1 MTLENWGLVL
11 NGTSHMSVPCAYAT
25 HEERAHVRIGHPT
38 TSSEANAHVGVH
50 SVRTTHRVVP
60 HERGPACAQHAVLG
74 RTALIKFARETSSQA
89 NRTSR
94 EENEMQ

>member
-1 MTLENWGLVL
+1 MRTPRMKNVRMFA
-11 NGTSHMSVPCAYAT
+11 SAT
-25 HEERAHVRIGHPT
+25 RRQVVKPMRMLACIQCEHRIASCRMNEALPAL
-38 TSSEANAHVGVH
+38 SS
-50 SVRTTHRVVP
+50 
-60 HERGPACAQHAVLG
+60 AQHAVLG